1 MPSTSTT
8 RPNGVKLKKLKPASP
23 WRTSSLCTTTLGGV
37 ATRLSMPLIRPAKAS
52 GIIRRAGESCRR
64 AAMLSTTGMKM
75 ATTPV
80 ELIIEPS
87 PATATI
93 SSTSRRASLLP
104 ARSLIHSPIR

>member
-1 MPSTSTT
+1 M
-8 RPNGVKLKKLKPASP
+8 
-23 WRTSSLCTTTLGGV
+23 GGV
-37 ATRLSMPLIRPAKAS
+37 ATRLSMPLISPANAR
-52 GIIRRAGESCRR
+52 GIIRRLGDSCRR

-80 ELIIEPS
+80 ELIIDPS

-93 SSTSRRASLLP
+93 SSTSRRVSLLP